1 MPKRVDHNLRR
12 LQIAEALW
20 RIAASRGLE
29 EVSMRQVAAEAG
41 VSTRLVQ
48 YYFET
53 RDRLLVE
60 ALALRNEHDRK
71 RIEGRLPEGA
81 SLRDA
86 IRVLLLGLLPLDE
99 ESRQSTLIQLAYGI
113 RAVNDPLL
121 AEHVIRP
128 SKPSLEELVADMLA
142 GAQAAGQLHEG
153 LDLVREAE
161 TLLALSNGMSYDV
174 LMGMRGTDDAIAL
187 VDYNLR
193 RVFRSDQA

>member
-1 MPKRVDHNLRR
+1 MPRRVDHSLRR

-20 RIAASRGLE
+20 RIAASQGLE
-29 EVSMRQVAAEAG
+29 EVSMRQGAAEAG

-53 RDRLLVE
+53 RDLLLVE
-60 ALALRNEHDRK
+60 ALTLRNEHDRK
-71 RIEGRLPEGA
+71 RIEGRLPKGA
-81 SLRDA
+81 SLKET

-121 AEHVIRP
+121 AEYVTSH
-128 SKPSLEELVADMLA
+128 SKPGLDDIVADLLR
-142 GAQAAGQLHEG
+142 GAQAEGRLHEG
-153 LDLVREAE
+153 LDLVSEAG
-161 TLLALSNGMSYDV
+161 TLLALSNGMTYDV
-174 LMGMRGTDDAIAL
+174 LMGIRSADDAVAL

-193 RVFRSDQA
+193 RVFRSD